1 METKEILEGIFNVG
15 MVQLIFMLVVV
26 RIILNNYKPP
36 IQHSLQV
43 LICVA
48 CGIIVSMII
57 EPTINS
63 FMNGII
69 SAGIAFYGGIYFKE
83 IKALNDEVNDEK

>member
-1 METKEILEGIFNVG
+1 METKDILQGIFNVG

-36 IQHSLQV
+36 IQQSIQA

-69 SAGIAFYGGIYFKE
+69 SAGIAFYGGIYFKA
-83 IKALNDEVNDEK
+83 IKGLNDEAKDEK